1 LHLFSVSPIRRW
13 APAALLCQAL
23 LVALATAPATSQ
35 AAHTPSSSD
44 TILQCVRQDVPLFSQ
59 VLSEGSRSD
68 VAAAASTPRP
78 IASPTPFGAVPTAA
92 VEAPSTSPSLSHS
105 TPPPVRQ
112 ALAAPTLP
120 PPPPATAAPVE
131 QPTAP
136 PPPPTPVSTSPPVDG
151 CDRII
156 ALVNE
161 VRGDNGL
168 PPLAPNAQLGAA
180 AQQYA
185 GFIAANNVLTHTAD
199 GRRLD
204 ARAEAAGYT
213 TWLALGENLAGGY
226 DTFEEA
232 VSAWMASPGHREN
245 ILNPRFTET
254 GVGCAWNADS
264 RYGWFFVQEFGTR

>member
-1 LHLFSVSPIRRW
+1 MHSSSLSPIRRW

-44 TILQCVRQDVPLFSQ
+44 TILQCVRQDVPLFSE
-59 VLSEGSRSD
+59 VLSEGSRSGL
-68 VAAAASTPRP
+68 AAPAPTPQP
-78 IASPTPFGAVPTAA
+78 VASPTPFDAVPIVA
-92 VEAPSTSPSLSHS
+92 VDATPLSP
-105 TPPPVRQ
+105 TPASSPLPMRRAV
-112 ALAAPTLP
+112 AAPTLP
-120 PPPPATAAPVE
+120 PPPPATATPIE
-131 QPTAP
+131 QPTAS
-136 PPPPTPVSTSPPVDG
+136 PPPTSAPPSPPVDG

-156 ALVNE
+156 ALVNQ

-264 RYGWFFVQEFGTR
+264 RYGWFFVQEFGRRW